1 MTLINAT
8 LTAIP
13 IFFFSFFRVPTKV
26 ITKLEAIQRRFLWGG
41 GLDQRKIAW
50 VNWKTICQPKDR
62 GGLGVKDLR
71 TFNAALLGKWR
82 WDLFHK
88 HEEPW
93 AKLLDSKYGGW
104 RALEEGITANQDS
117 IWWKDIISI
126 LHQQQNSAIR
136 NETGWIVGGG
146 DKFRFWEDPWL
157 DTGMSLREKYPRLYN
172 ISSQKQ
178 TTISCMG
185 TSNSTGWEWN
195 LNWRRDLFESEL
207 LLADSFIGDLA
218 QQQIQPHREDK
229 WIWKHDHSGHYSSKS
244 GYDLIWRE
252 IRGSIQNSDFVDLWK
267 LKIPAKSA
275 IFAWRLIKDR
285 LPTKMNLIRRQVV
298 VNDRLCPFCGLKDE
312 EAEHLFFSCSC
323 TLPLWW
329 ESISWANLATALPIN
344 PRDHFLQHTLGT
356 AGVRNHTRWKC
367 WWVALTWSIWN
378 HRNKIVF
385 QNHTFNG
392 SRLMDEAV
400 FVLWSWIKSM
410 EKDFAVHLNQ
420 WSSNLKEAFNS

>member
-1 MTLINAT
+1 M
-8 LTAIP
+8 
-13 IFFFSFFRVPTKV
+13 
-26 ITKLEAIQRRFLWGG
+26 
-41 GLDQRKIAW
+41 
-50 VNWKTICQPKDR
+50 
-62 GGLGVKDLR
+62 
-71 TFNAALLGKWR
+71 
-82 WDLFHK
+82 
-88 HEEPW
+88 
-93 AKLLDSKYGGW
+93 
-104 RALEEGITANQDS
+104 
-117 IWWKDIISI
+117 
-126 LHQQQNSAIR
+126 
-136 NETGWIVGGG
+136 
-146 DKFRFWEDPWL
+146 
-157 DTGMSLREKYPRLYN
+157 
-172 ISSQKQ
+172 
-178 TTISCMG
+178 
-185 TSNSTGWEWN
+185 
-195 LNWRRDLFESEL
+195 
-207 LLADSFIGDLA
+207 
-218 QQQIQPHREDK
+218 
-229 WIWKHDHSGHYSSKS
+229 
-244 GYDLIWRE
+244 
-252 IRGSIQNSDFVDLWK
+252 DLWK